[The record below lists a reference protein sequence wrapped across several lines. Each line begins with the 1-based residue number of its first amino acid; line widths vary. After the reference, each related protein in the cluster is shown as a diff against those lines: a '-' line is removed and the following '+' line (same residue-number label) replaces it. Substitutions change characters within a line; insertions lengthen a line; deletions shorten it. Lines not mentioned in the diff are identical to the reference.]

1 MKRIR
6 SDFFIPQLKLVKYTP
21 NWKMAASITVSSLL
35 FSPCLHAEN
44 SSNITVPVEKQDV
57 TKKSK
62 AKKQITQNSKL
73 LKQQAESSSTENITV
88 TGSMLHDPNVS
99 SMSPITTISR
109 SDMARRGF
117 SNVTD
122 ALQALSSN
130 GAGSLTNAFSGNG
143 AFAGGASA
151 PSLRGLS
158 SDSTLVLV
166 DGQRLSYYPLS
177 DDGQR
182 NFVDTNWI
190 PSSLMESTE
199 VLEDGAATRY
209 GADAVAGVIN
219 YKTRQ
224 QIKGFEGNAEGGLS
238 QRGDAGHQKLYAT
251 YGWGDLKHDG
261 YNIYVNS
268 EYQQDDALYNRQ
280 LGYPYKTGDLTGIG
294 GENGNTNVLT
304 QAGNINN
311 FGATP
316 ITVVAPSNG
325 TTGVSGPWQILNT
338 SKNCGTYGPVLNG
351 YITGTPTG
359 SVSQTCSQNATGDYA
374 QISPSLRRISAS
386 AHGVFQVSPRS
397 QLTTMFTYSQA
408 LSEYSGTPSAV
419 RVQSQSRA
427 INTLSTS
434 LPVYL
439 PDNVTLNPNNPF
451 ASSNQT
457 AQVTGLFSD
466 IPYQTSQLSQNFR
479 GSARYNGTAASHWG
493 SDWNY
498 DINFVGMNTTLEQ
511 TIRGVPTIQGI
522 MNAIQNGTY
531 NFVDPS
537 KNTDA
542 VRNSIAP
549 KNVMNARTQEYSGEM
564 SVSKGLFKLPGGMVD
579 LAIGGNI
586 RYESLYDPSANP
598 YDKNDPA
605 AQYTGKINPFYA
617 MGSRWVK
624 SGFFELGLP
633 FHKMLSGNIAGR
645 YDDYSEGFSHYTPKA
660 GLLFKPVEQFALRG
674 TFSRG
679 FRVPSFAETGGS
691 NVGYTTFRPQN
702 AAWLNQHLNADG
714 SVNSYA
720 RSYSIGSNT
729 AGNPNLKP
737 EIATNFTGGA
747 LIKPTNWLNFSFDYY
762 YIKKYNYIAANPVS
776 TTDVAEAYLAGQ
788 TLPAGVSV
796 TPDIPDTQNPNAPPR
811 PALINLGY
819 INTNK
824 VETDGVDFAVSANHR
839 LPGVLHDVR
848 WISTGRATY
857 VRRFNLTTP
866 DGQVQRYAGTI
877 GPYGAVSASGTPRW
891 RANWSNTFIYKN
903 LSLTP
908 TVYYTSGYKAV
919 AEDQTGPGSR
929 KDCSSFNAI
938 QQSFTPSQCHVKSFW
953 DVDLTVNY
961 RINEHW
967 NIYANVYNLLGFKAP
982 YDFATY
988 GSYLYN
994 SAWSQKGIVL
1004 RSFHFGVNARF

>member
-1 MKRIR
+1 MKYKR
-6 SDFFIPQLKLVKYTP
+6 SHLFIPQLNLIKYTP
-21 NWKMAASITVSSLL
+21 HWKVAASMTVSTLL
-35 FSPCLHAEN
+35 FSPCLHAEK
-44 SSNITVPVEKQDV
+44 SSNITVPVEKQDA
-57 TKKSK
+57 TKKNK
-62 AKKQITQNSKL
+62 TKKQTTKNNKI
-73 LKQQAESSSTENITV
+73 LKQQTESSSTENITV

-280 LGYPYKTGDLTGIG
+280 LGYPYKTGDLTSIG

-304 QAGNINN
+304 SAGNINN

-325 TTGVSGPWQILNT
+325 STGVSGPWQILNQ

-359 SVSQTCSQNATGDYA
+359 SVSQTCSQNAKGDYA

-439 PDNVTLNPNNPF
+439 PDGTLNPNNPF
-451 ASSNQT
+451 ASNNQT

-466 IPYQTSQLSQNFR
+466 IPY
-479 GSARYNGTAASHWG
+479 
-493 SDWNY
+493 
-498 DINFVGMNTTLEQ
+498 
-511 TIRGVPTIQGI
+511 
-522 MNAIQNGTY
+522 
-531 NFVDPS
+531 
-537 KNTDA
+537 
-542 VRNSIAP
+542 
-549 KNVMNARTQEYSGEM
+549 
-564 SVSKGLFKLPGGMVD
+564 
-579 LAIGGNI
+579 
-586 RYESLYDPSANP
+586 
-598 YDKNDPA
+598 
-605 AQYTGKINPFYA
+605 
-617 MGSRWVK
+617 
-624 SGFFELGLP
+624 
-633 FHKMLSGNIAGR
+633 
-645 YDDYSEGFSHYTPKA
+645 
-660 GLLFKPVEQFALRG
+660 
-674 TFSRG
+674 
-679 FRVPSFAETGGS
+679 
-691 NVGYTTFRPQN
+691 
-702 AAWLNQHLNADG
+702 
-714 SVNSYA
+714 
-720 RSYSIGSNT
+720 
-729 AGNPNLKP
+729 
-737 EIATNFTGGA
+737 
-747 LIKPTNWLNFSFDYY
+747 
-762 YIKKYNYIAANPVS
+762 
-776 TTDVAEAYLAGQ
+776 
-788 TLPAGVSV
+788 
-796 TPDIPDTQNPNAPPR
+796 
-811 PALINLGY
+811 
-819 INTNK
+819 
-824 VETDGVDFAVSANHR
+824 
-839 LPGVLHDVR
+839 
-848 WISTGRATY
+848 
-857 VRRFNLTTP
+857 
-866 DGQVQRYAGTI
+866 
-877 GPYGAVSASGTPRW
+877 
-891 RANWSNTFIYKN
+891 
-903 LSLTP
+903 
-908 TVYYTSGYKAV
+908 
-919 AEDQTGPGSR
+919 
-929 KDCSSFNAI
+929 
-938 QQSFTPSQCHVKSFW
+938 
-953 DVDLTVNY
+953 
-961 RINEHW
+961 
-967 NIYANVYNLLGFKAP
+967 
-982 YDFATY
+982 
-988 GSYLYN
+988 
-994 SAWSQKGIVL
+994 
-1004 RSFHFGVNARF
+1004 